1 MKSKSQKVREYFT
14 KHPLATPKLVGDK
27 FNVPMPLVYKLR
39 KEGQSNFV
47 AAQNTQIEVPTP
59 PIILEHGFINA
70 KEDFKP
76 SQRADD
82 VQYGGDHYKEMGVQ
96 PWAAMES
103 WMSREAFMGFLRGN
117 AIKYLARTE
126 KKGGIEDLKKA
137 RHYLDKLVEVAES
150 EA

>member
-27 FNVPMPLVYKLR
+27 FDVPMPLVYKLR
-39 KEGQSNFV
+39 KEAHATFV
-47 AAQNTQIEVPTP
+47 AAQNTQAEVPQP
-59 PIILEHGFINA
+59 PIILEYGFVNA
-70 KEDFKP
+70 KEEFKP

-137 RHYLDKLVEVAES
+137 RHYLDKLVEIAES
-150 EA
+150 GE